1 MYYNYKVIIEEC
13 EEGGY
18 YAECPAFPGCH
29 VEGDTYEQTISELKE
44 AQFWNMFS
52 MLVEALTSHALTSP
66 ANELP
71 LNMKAIF
78 STFPTSQLLTS
89 PLNADAFLNM

>member
-44 AQFWNMFS
+44 AIKAFVNDYKKRNEKLPIDNFS
-52 MLVEALTSHALTSP
+52 VASIQVAV
-66 ANELP
+66 
-71 LNMKAIF
+71 
-78 STFPTSQLLTS
+78 
-89 PLNADAFLNM
+89 

>member
-1 MYYNYKVIIEEC
+1 MYYNYKVIIEECEEC

-44 AQFWNMFS
+44 AIKVFVDDYKKRNKKLPIDNFS
-52 MLVEALTSHALTSP
+52 VASIQVAV
-66 ANELP
+66 
-71 LNMKAIF
+71 
-78 STFPTSQLLTS
+78 
-89 PLNADAFLNM
+89 

>member
-29 VEGDTYEQTISELKE
+29 VEGDTYEEAISELKE
-44 AQFWNMFS
+44 AIKVFVEDYKKRNEKLPIDNFS
-52 MLVEALTSHALTSP
+52 VASIQVAV
-66 ANELP
+66 
-71 LNMKAIF
+71 
-78 STFPTSQLLTS
+78 
-89 PLNADAFLNM
+89 